1 MGGFVNGLASGL
13 TFEEAIDRGTKV
25 AAISVTRI
33 GAQTSIPTLE
43 EVLNFKGE

>member
-1 MGGFVNGLASGL
+1 VLKVK
-13 TFEEAIDRGTKV
+13 AINRGTKV
-25 AAISVTRI
+25 AAISVTKI